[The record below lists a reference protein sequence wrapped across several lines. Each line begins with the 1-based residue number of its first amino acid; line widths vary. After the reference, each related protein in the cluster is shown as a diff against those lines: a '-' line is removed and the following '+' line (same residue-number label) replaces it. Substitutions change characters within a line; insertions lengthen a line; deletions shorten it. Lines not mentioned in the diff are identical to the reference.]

1 MPTPHEIL
9 EDLKQIKYPGYTRD
23 IVSFGIV
30 QDIEVATAGITV
42 TLAPGGASP
51 EAVREI
57 TAAVRERVRAT
68 TGVEQIEIVV
78 REPERPR
85 AAAPGRRADI
95 PGIRRIIAV
104 ASGKG
109 GVGKSTVAVNLALAL
124 HKLGLRVGL
133 LDADVYGPSVPLMIG
148 LTGQST
154 GAGSGDDGRIQPA
167 ERFGLKVI
175 SLGMFIGEGQPV
187 IWRGPMINKLLT
199 QFLREVAWGDLD
211 VLVLDLP
218 PGTGDAQL
226 TIAQQAPL
234 TGGVIVTTPQEV
246 ALLDVQRGIQM
257 FNQVGAPVLGVIEN
271 MSYHVCS
278 GCGARAELFGH
289 GGGARMA
296 AESGI
301 PFLGELPLVRRI
313 RESMD
318 AGEPIVVAAPDSPE
332 AEAFM
337 RIARR
342 VLEEVDQRADM
353 VLPTVH

>member
-1 MPTPHEIL
+1 MPTPQDIL
-9 EDLKQIKYPGYTRD
+9 EDLKQIKCPGYNRD

-30 QDIEVATAGITV
+30 RDIEIASAGVTV
-42 TLAPGGASP
+42 TLSPGGTRS
-51 EAVREI
+51 EVVDEI
-57 TAAVRERVRAT
+57 ATAVRERVRAA
-68 TGVEQIEIVV
+68 TGIEQINIVIQ
-78 REPERPR
+78 EPERPR
-85 AAAPGRRADI
+85 QAAPGKRSDI
-95 PGIRRIIAV
+95 PGVRHIIAV

-124 HKLGLRVGL
+124 HGLGLRVGL
-133 LDADVYGPSVPLMIG
+133 LDADVYGPSVPLMLG
-148 LTGQST
+148 LSERPRV
-154 GAGSGDDGRIQPA
+154 GADERIEPL
-167 ERFGLKVI
+167 ERFGIKVI
-175 SLGMFIGEGQPV
+175 SLGLFIQDRQPV

-199 QFLREVAWGDLD
+199 QFLREVNWGELD

-234 TGGVIVTTPQEV
+234 TGGVIVTTPQDV

-271 MSYHVCS
+271 MSFHVCS
-278 GCGARAELFGH
+278 GCGERAELFGH

-296 AESGI
+296 ADSAI
-301 PFLGELPLVRRI
+301 PFLGELPLVRSL

-318 AGEPIVVAAPDSPE
+318 AGHPIVVAAPDS
-332 AEAFM
+332 AEAHAFIA
-337 RIARR
+337 IARR
-342 VLEEVDQRADM
+342 VMHEVEQRADV